1 MLLFT
6 VVVLGFLA
14 IPATGYAWGPLTHMY
29 LGNEVLSLPYLLP
42 PAIYVII
49 KKFKEDFLYGN
60 IIADI
65 VLGKK
70 YLPQNG
76 SSHSWEF
83 GFAIL
88 DNARNNQQKAFS
100 YGYLC
105 HLAADTVS
113 HEILTKEKKNIE
125 HTMYEIKADSLI
137 NKKYWLQAVAI
148 KRSVQKR
155 NDEFLENS
163 ICNTFFSYKANKRI
177 FKSLVFMSLFTSA
190 SFVNLFEKSFLLSCS
205 PATEAIKDLTDTSLQ
220 RIVDVIINGRNSSVT
235 KFRPAGKIVH
245 GVIYNTL
252 FQQHDSP
259 DEL

>member
-6 VVVLGFLA
+6 FVVLGFIA
-14 IPATGYAWGPLTHMY
+14 IPTAGYAWGPLTHMY
-29 LGNEVLSLPYLLP
+29 LGSEVLSLPYLLP

-70 YLPQNG
+70 YLPQIG
-76 SSHSWEF
+76 SSHTWEF
-83 GFAIL
+83 GFALL
-88 DNARNNQQKAFS
+88 DNARNAQQKAFS

-125 HTMYEIKADSLI
+125 HTIYELKADSLI
-137 NKKYWLQAVAI
+137 NKKYWLRAVAI

-155 NDEFLENS
+155 NDEFLEHS
-163 ICNTFFSYKANKRI
+163 ISNTFFSYKANKRI
-177 FKSLVFMSLFTSA
+177 FKSLVYMSLFTSM
-190 SFVNLFEKSFLLSCS
+190 SFVNLFEKSFFLSCS
-205 PATEAIKDLTDTSLQ
+205 PPTEAIKDLTDTSLK
-220 RIVDVIINGRNSSVT
+220 RIVDVITNGRASSVT
-235 KFRPAGKIVH
+235 KYRPAGEIVH
-245 GVIYNTL
+245 GSIYKKL
-252 FQQHDSP
+252 FLQDP
-259 DEL
+259 INKL

>member
-1 MLLFT
+1 MLLFIF
-6 VVVLGFLA
+6 VVLGFIA
-14 IPATGYAWGPLTHMY
+14 IPTAGYAWGPLTHMY
-29 LGNEVLSLPYLLP
+29 LGNEVLSFPYLLP

-60 IIADI
+60 IIADV

-88 DNARNNQQKAFS
+88 DNAHNNQQKAFS

-105 HLAADTVS
+105 HLAADTVC

-177 FKSLVFMSLFTSA
+177 FKSLVFMSLFTSM
-190 SFVNLFEKSFLLSCS
+190 SFVNLFEKSFFVSCS
-205 PATEAIKDLTDTSLQ
+205 PPTAAIKDLTDTSLK
-220 RIVDVIINGRNSSVT
+220 RIVDVIANGRDSSVT
-235 KFRPAGKIVH
+235 NYRPAGEIVH
-245 GVIYNTL
+245 GSIYKKF
-252 FQQHDSP
+252 FQNDSHH
-259 DEL
+259 